1 MKIILVADTFP
12 PLRTSGAVQLRDLSR
27 EFINQGHDLTV
38 CLPDS
43 HQQEDWLLEKI
54 DEIQILRL
62 KAPKTKDIEYFRRTV
77 NEFLMP
83 FAMISSFK
91 KSPMIKK
98 KWDGVLWYS
107 PSIFHGPFVNM
118 LKLKS
123 SCRGYLIIRDIFPE
137 WALDMKLIG
146 RGFPYLFFRVI
157 ASYQYSIANFIGV
170 QSFGNKV
177 YFHKWGQ
184 KPFHDLQVLNNWLG
198 KSAEILCSIRLSET
212 ILADRKVFVYAG
224 NMGVAQD
231 IDMLV
236 DLAKS
241 LKDKESIGFLFVGR
255 GSEIDRLKDRVDDL
269 GLTNILFLNE
279 IHPDEIPNL
288 YAQCDIGMVSLDFKH
303 KSHNIPGKFLT
314 YMQNG
319 LPVLAAIN
327 SGNDLAKI
335 IRDEKVGQVC
345 ESNNL
350 EELNRLAKELLNQ
363 IESDDGISDRCTNL
377 FEREFSARKAVDQ
390 IINAFNSNNIKAK

>member
-43 HQQEDWLLEKI
+43 NQQEDWLLEKI
-54 DEIQILRL
+54 DGIQILRL
-62 KAPKTKDIEYFRRTV
+62 KAPKTKDVSYFRRTV

-83 FAMISSFK
+83 FAMIRSFK

-107 PSIFHGPFVNM
+107 PSIFHGPFVSM

-170 QSFGNKV
+170 QSFGNKI
-177 YFHKWGQ
+177 YFNKWEQ
-184 KPFHDLQVLNNWLG
+184 KPFHELQVLNNWLG
-198 KSAEILCSIRLSET
+198 KLADTSCSIRLSET
-212 ILADRKVFVYAG
+212 IFADRKVFVYAG

-231 IDMLV
+231 MDMLV
-236 DLAKS
+236 DLTKS
-241 LKDKESIGFLFVGR
+241 LEDNENIGFLFVGR
-255 GSEIDRLKDRVDDL
+255 GSEIDRLKDRVDDF
-269 GLTNILFLNE
+269 GLTNILFSNE

-288 YAQCDIGMVSLDFKH
+288 YAQCDIGMVSLDSKH

-319 LPVLAAIN
+319 LPVLATIN

-350 EELNRLAKELLNQ
+350 EELNRLAKKLLNQ
-363 IESDDGISDRCTNL
+363 IESDDGISDRCSNL
-377 FEREFSARKAVDQ
+377 FEREFSASKAVNQ
-390 IINAFNSNNIKAK
+390 IINAFNSNNI

>member
-43 HQQEDWLLEKI
+43 NQQEDWLLEKI
-54 DEIQILRL
+54 DGIQILRL
-62 KAPKTKDIEYFRRTV
+62 KAPKTKDVSYFRRTV

-83 FAMISSFK
+83 FAMIRSFK

-107 PSIFHGPFVNM
+107 PSIFHGPFVSM

-170 QSFGNKV
+170 QSFGNKI
-177 YFHKWGQ
+177 YFNKWEQ
-184 KPFHDLQVLNNWLG
+184 KPFHELQVLNNWLG
-198 KSAEILCSIRLSET
+198 KLAETSCSIRLSET
-212 ILADRKVFVYAG
+212 IFADRKVFVYAG

-231 IDMLV
+231 MDMLV
-236 DLAKS
+236 DLTKS
-241 LKDKESIGFLFVGR
+241 LEDNENIGFLFVGR
-255 GSEIDRLKDRVDDL
+255 GSEIDRLKDRVDDF
-269 GLTNILFLNE
+269 GLTNILFSNE

-288 YAQCDIGMVSLDFKH
+288 YAQCDIGMVSLDSKH

-319 LPVLAAIN
+319 LPVLATIN

-350 EELNRLAKELLNQ
+350 EELNRLAKKLLNQ
-363 IESDDGISDRCTNL
+363 IESDDGISDRCSNL
-377 FEREFSARKAVDQ
+377 FEREFSASKAVNQ
-390 IINAFNSNNIKAK
+390 IINAFNSNNI

>member
-83 FAMISSFK
+83 FVMISSFK

-123 SCRGYLIIRDIFPE
+123 ACKGYLIIRDIFPE

-157 ASYQYSIANFIGV
+157 ASYQYSIANYIGV

-177 YFHKWGQ
+177 YFHKWEQ

-212 ILADRKVFVYAG
+212 IFADRKVFVYAG

-236 DLAKS
+236 NLAKS
-241 LKDKESIGFLFVGR
+241 LEDKENIGFLFVGR
-255 GSEIDRLKDRVDDL
+255 GSEIGRLKDSVDEL

-288 YAQCDIGMVSLDFKH
+288 YAQCDIGMLSLDFKH
-303 KSHNIPGKFLT
+303 KSHNIPGKFLS

-350 EELNRLAKELLNQ
+350 EELNRLAKKLLNQ
-363 IESDDGISDRCTNL
+363 IESDDGISERCTNL
-377 FEREFSARKAVDQ
+377 FEREFSAKKAVDQ